1 MKKRQN
7 LLYDKASVKS
17 ILITA
22 ALLAA
27 VAGTN
32 FIIYFLKFLP
42 LTGGTAYMELNIGY
56 LPEDLFAF
64 AESYGTAGRRLYII
78 LSCTLDLLTPFFAS
92 LLFAW
97 IILLLAEKA
106 GLQRCCTAGFGLCI
120 CVCLSDWAENVCM
133 ITVLA
138 SYPAR
143 IMAAAVLARIFTAL
157 KYVLMIIITVLIVYM
172 FMKYRKLTGH

>member
-1 MKKRQN
+1 MKKIRDF
-7 LLYDKASVKS
+7 LYHKASIKS

-56 LPEDLFAF
+56 LPADLFAF
-64 AESYGTAGRRLYII
+64 AENI
-78 LSCTLDLLTPFFAS
+78 
-92 LLFAW
+92 
-97 IILLLAEKA
+97 
-106 GLQRCCTAGFGLCI
+106 
-120 CVCLSDWAENVCM
+120 CM

-157 KYVLMIIITVLIVYM
+157 KYVLLIVLIVLIAYM
-172 FMKYRKLTGH
+172 FVKYRKRTSH

>member
-1 MKKRQN
+1 MKKIRN
-7 LLYDKASVKS
+7 FLYHKASIKT

-32 FIIYFLKFLP
+32 FIIYFLRFLP
-42 LTGGTAYMELNIGY
+42 LTDGTAYMELNIGY
-56 LPEDLFAF
+56 LPADLFAF
-64 AESYGTAGRRLYII
+64 AERYGAAGRRLYII
-78 LSCTLDLLTPFFAS
+78 LSCTLDLLTPFLAS

-97 IILLLAEKA
+97 IIMLLTKKV

-120 CVCLSDWAENVCM
+120 CACLSDWAENVCM

-157 KYVLMIIITVLIVYM
+157 KYVVMIMLIVSIAYL

>member
-1 MKKRQN
+1 MKKLQN
-7 LLYDKASVKS
+7 FLYRKASIKS
-17 ILITA
+17 VIITA
-22 ALLAA
+22 ALLIA

-56 LPEDLFAF
+56 LPADLFAF
-64 AESYGTAGRRLYII
+64 AERYGTAGRRLYII
-78 LSCTLDLLTPFFAS
+78 LSCTLDLLTPFFAA
-92 LLFAW
+92 LLFAG
-97 IILLLAEKA
+97 IIMLLAKKT
-106 GLQRCCTAGFGLCI
+106 GLRRCCTAGFGVCI
-120 CVCLSDWAENVCM
+120 CACLSDWAENICM

-157 KYVLMIIITVLIVYM
+157 KYVFMIILIGLITYM
-172 FMKYRKLTGH
+172 SVKYRNHVRH